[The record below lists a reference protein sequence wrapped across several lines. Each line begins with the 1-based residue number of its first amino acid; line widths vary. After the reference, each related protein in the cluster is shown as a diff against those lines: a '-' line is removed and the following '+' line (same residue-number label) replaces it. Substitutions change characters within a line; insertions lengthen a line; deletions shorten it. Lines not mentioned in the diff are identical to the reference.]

1 MLSDSA
7 LLGLP
12 APAKLNL
19 FLHVVGRR
27 PDGKHLLES
36 VFTLIDL
43 HDTIDLFR
51 LEEPVVERTGDVIGN
66 VEKDLCVRAARLLM
80 ETFDVRSGV
89 RIHVEKRIPAGAG
102 MGGGSSDAATVLI
115 GLNRLFGLGLSRSA
129 LMELGERLGADVPFF
144 IFGRTGFVEGI
155 GEIIT
160 PLEIPPAS
168 YAVIWPGRGISTA
181 EIFVAPNLTRDT
193 KSLKIDILSGKA
205 LEIWP
210 NLYGHND
217 LQNVAQE
224 LEHRVTEGLG
234 MLACGTH
241 DARMT
246 GSGSAVFG
254 VIADPCSYRLPQL
267 PDGWKGFAAKS
278 LREHPLS
285 AWLD

>member
-51 LEEPVVERTGDVIGN
+51 LEEPVVERTGDVIGIIPTLDATVFGN

-160 PLEIPPAS
+160 PLPHTPS
-168 YAVIWPGRGISTA
+168 
-181 EIFVAPNLTRDT
+181 
-193 KSLKIDILSGKA
+193 SG
-205 LEIWP
+205 P
-210 NLYGHND
+210 
-217 LQNVAQE
+217 
-224 LEHRVTEGLG
+224 EGAFPRPRFL
-234 MLACGTH
+234 
-241 DARMT
+241 
-246 GSGSAVFG
+246 
-254 VIADPCSYRLPQL
+254 
-267 PDGWKGFAAKS
+267 
-278 LREHPLS
+278 LRQT
-285 AWLD
+285 

>member
-160 PLEIPPAS
+160 PLEIPPCLIRRHLARKGHFH
-168 YAVIWPGRGISTA
+168 GRDFCCAKLDKGYQITENRHPFRQGTGNLA
-181 EIFVAPNLTRDT
+181 ESVR
-193 KSLKIDILSGKA
+193 
-205 LEIWP
+205 
-210 NLYGHND
+210 
-217 LQNVAQE
+217 AQRPAE
-224 LEHRVTEGLG
+224 
-234 MLACGTH
+234 CG
-241 DARMT
+241 AR
-246 GSGSAVFG
+246 A
-254 VIADPCSYRLPQL
+254 
-267 PDGWKGFAAKS
+267 
-278 LREHPLS
+278 
-285 AWLD
+285 

>member
-102 MGGGSSDAATVLI
+102 GRRQLRRRDRPHR
-115 GLNRLFGLGLSRSA
+115 LNRLFGLGLSRSA

-181 EIFVAPNLTRDT
+181 EIFAAPNLTRDT

-254 VIADPCSYRLPQL
+254 VIGRSRAATGCRAARRLERICRKVAP
-267 PDGWKGFAAKS
+267 GA
-278 LREHPLS
+278 S
-285 AWLD
+285 ALGLA

>member
-1 MLSDSA
+1 
-7 LLGLP
+7 
-12 APAKLNL
+12 
-19 FLHVVGRR
+19 
-27 PDGKHLLES
+27 
-36 VFTLIDL
+36 
-43 HDTIDLFR
+43 
-51 LEEPVVERTGDVIGN
+51 
-66 VEKDLCVRAARLLM
+66 M

-181 EIFVAPNLTRDT
+181 EIFAAPNLTRDT

-210 NLYGHND
+210 NMYGHND

-267 PDGWKGFAAKS
+267 PDGWDGYAFKVVYRGRLIEVSSGLQNRVPRVRILLPLPAQKRKRMGGNKCAPFLFSGPSLCYSDGFPVVNCESASPRPRKELKS
-278 LREHPLS
+278 WIPWFRKV
-285 AWLD
+285 

>member
-19 FLHVVGRR
+19 FLHVVCRR

-102 MGGGSSDAATVLI
+102 MGGGQ
-115 GLNRLFGLGLSRSA
+115 GLPS
-129 LMELGERLGADVPFF
+129 
-144 IFGRTGFVEGI
+144 
-155 GEIIT
+155 IT
-160 PLEIPPAS
+160 
-168 YAVIWPGRGISTA
+168 IS
-181 EIFVAPNLTRDT
+181 
-193 KSLKIDILSGKA
+193 
-205 LEIWP
+205 
-210 NLYGHND
+210 
-217 LQNVAQE
+217 
-224 LEHRVTEGLG
+224 
-234 MLACGTH
+234 
-241 DARMT
+241 
-246 GSGSAVFG
+246 
-254 VIADPCSYRLPQL
+254 
-267 PDGWKGFAAKS
+267 
-278 LREHPLS
+278 
-285 AWLD
+285 

>member
-144 IFGRTGFVEGI
+144 IFGQR
-155 GEIIT
+155 
-160 PLEIPPAS
+160 AS
-168 YAVIWPGRGISTA
+168 WR
-181 EIFVAPNLTRDT
+181 
-193 KSLKIDILSGKA
+193 A
-205 LEIWP
+205 LERSSPRWKSP
-210 NLYGHND
+210 LPHTPSSGP
-217 LQNVAQE
+217 
-224 LEHRVTEGLG
+224 EGAFPRPRFL
-234 MLACGTH
+234 
-241 DARMT
+241 
-246 GSGSAVFG
+246 
-254 VIADPCSYRLPQL
+254 
-267 PDGWKGFAAKS
+267 
-278 LREHPLS
+278 LRQT
-285 AWLD
+285 

>member
-1 MLSDSA
+1 MLSDST

-43 HDTIDLFR
+43 HDTVDLFR
-51 LEEPVVERTGDVIGN
+51 LESPVVERTGDVIGDPD
-66 VEKDLCVRAARLLM
+66 KDLCVRAARLLM
-80 ETFDVRSGV
+80 EAFNIQSGV
-89 RIHVEKRIPAGAG
+89 RIHVEKHIPAGAG
-102 MGGGSSDAATVLI
+102 MGGGSSDAATTLI
-115 GLNRLFGLGLSRSA
+115 GLNKLFNLGLSRQA
-129 LMELGERLGADVPFF
+129 LMKLGEKLGADVPFF
-144 IFGRTGFVEGI
+144 IFGQTGFVEGI

-160 PLEIPPAS
+160 PLEFPTAS
-168 YAVIWPGRGISTA
+168 YAVIWPGKGISTA
-181 EIFVAPNLTRDT
+181 QIFTAPNLTRNS

-210 NLYGHND
+210 KLYGHND
-217 LQNVAQE
+217 LQAVAQE
-224 LEHRVTEGLG
+224 LEPRVAESLG
-234 MLACGTH
+234 MLACGTS
-241 DARMT
+241 DVRMT

-254 VIADPCSYRLPQL
+254 VIANPSSYTLPKL
-267 PDGWKGFAAKS
+267 PDGWKGFATKS

>member
-1 MLSDSA
+1 M
-7 LLGLP
+7 
-12 APAKLNL
+12 
-19 FLHVVGRR
+19 
-27 PDGKHLLES
+27 
-36 VFTLIDL
+36 
-43 HDTIDLFR
+43 
-51 LEEPVVERTGDVIGN
+51 
-66 VEKDLCVRAARLLM
+66 
-80 ETFDVRSGV
+80 
-89 RIHVEKRIPAGAG
+89 
-102 MGGGSSDAATVLI
+102 
-115 GLNRLFGLGLSRSA
+115 
-129 LMELGERLGADVPFF
+129 
-144 IFGRTGFVEGI
+144 
-155 GEIIT
+155 
-160 PLEIPPAS
+160 
-168 YAVIWPGRGISTA
+168 
-181 EIFVAPNLTRDT
+181 TRDT
-193 KSLKIDILSGKA
+193 KSLKINILSGKA

>member
-19 FLHVVGRR
+19 FLHVLGRR

-51 LEEPVVERTGDVIGN
+51 LETPSIERTGDVIGDP
-66 VEKDLCVRAARLLM
+66 EKDLCVRAARLLM
-80 ETFDVRSGV
+80 ETFNVEGGI
-89 RIHVEKRIPAGAG
+89 RIHVKKRIPAGAG
-102 MGGGSSDAATVLI
+102 LGGGSSDAATTLI
-115 GLNRLFGLGLSRSA
+115 GLNRLFGLNLSREI
-129 LMELGERLGADVPFF
+129 LMDIGEMLGADVPFF
-144 IFGRTGFVEGI
+144 IFGQTGFVEGI

-160 PLEIPPAS
+160 PLYFPEAS

-181 EIFVAPNLTRDT
+181 EIFAAQNLTRNT

-205 LEIWP
+205 LDIWP

-217 LQNVAQE
+217 LQSVAQA
-224 LEHRVTEGLG
+224 LEHRVTESLEL
-234 MLACGTH
+234 LACGTYA
-241 DARMT
+241 ARMT

-254 VIADPCSYRLPQL
+254 VIADPGSYRLPQL
-267 PDGWKGFAAKS
+267 PDGWKGFAVKS